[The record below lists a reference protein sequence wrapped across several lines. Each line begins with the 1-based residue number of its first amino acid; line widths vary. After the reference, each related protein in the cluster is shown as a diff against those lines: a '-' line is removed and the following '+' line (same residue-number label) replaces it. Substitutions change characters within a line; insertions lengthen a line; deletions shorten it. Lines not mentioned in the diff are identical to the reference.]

1 MKKIISIAL
10 VAILALSVFAMVGC
24 GKEKTPE
31 APEAPAVT
39 GLKFG
44 MGIVSTLGSVNDAE
58 DENGSATFEATA
70 VAVLLDKDN
79 KIVAIDLDTADIKA
93 QWTADGK
100 AIAEEDLRTKYEKGK
115 DYGMS
120 KAGTKEWNEQADA
133 FIATATGKTLDEVK
147 AFAAA
152 DGAATGE
159 LATAGCTINV
169 GSFVKA
175 LEEAVANAVDSK
187 AVAENKLNLAIVT
200 SVDPTDAEEDVEGKV
215 EINSTIVAAVVD
227 AEGKVVVS
235 KTDCAQAEVKF
246 DEEGAALTE
255 AGDFKTKAE
264 KGTEYG
270 MSEKGFKEWNEQAAA
285 FDATLVGKKA
295 ADFAALMGEDTKG
308 TGELATAGCTIF
320 VSDMIKAAE
329 KAAKV
334 A

>member
-24 GKEKTPE
+24 GNDKPETPD
-31 APEAPAVT
+31 APATT

-44 MGIVSTLGSVNDAE
+44 MGIVSSLGSVNDAE

-93 QWTADGK
+93 QWTAEGE
-100 AIAEEDLRTKYEKGK
+100 AIAADDLRTKYEKGT

-120 KAGTKEWNEQADA
+120 KAGFKEWNEQADA

-147 AFAAA
+147 AMMGE
-152 DGAATGE
+152 DTYATGD
-159 LATAGCTINV
+159 LATAGCTISV

-175 LEEAVANAVDSK
+175 LEKAVANAADSK

-200 SVDPTDAEEDVEGKV
+200 SVTNQDAEEDVEGKV
-215 EINSTIVAAVVD
+215 DINATIVAAVVD

-235 KTDCAQAEVKF
+235 KTDCAQGVVNF

-255 AGDFKTKAE
+255 AGDITTKGE
-264 KGTEYG
+264 LGTKYG
-270 MSEKGFKEWNEQAAA
+270 MSASGKKEWNEQAAA

-295 ADFAALMGEDTKG
+295 ADFAALMGENTMG
-308 TGELATAGCTIF
+308 TGELATAGCTIS
-320 VSDMIKAAE
+320 VGDMIKAAE

>member
-1 MKKIISIAL
+1 MKKVISIAL
-10 VAILALSVFAMVGC
+10 VAVLALSVFAMVGC
-24 GKEKTPE
+24 SNDKTPETPE
-31 APEAPAVT
+31 APATT

-79 KIVAIDLDTADIKA
+79 KIVAIDLDTADISA
-93 QWTADGK
+93 QWTSDGK
-100 AIAEEDLRTKYEKGK
+100 AIAAEDLRTKYEKGT
-115 DYGMS
+115 DYGMA
-120 KAGTKEWNEQADA
+120 KIGKKEWNVQADA

-152 DGAATGE
+152 DGAATGD

-169 GSFVKA
+169 ASFIKA

-246 DEEGAALTE
+246 DAEGVAATE
-255 AGDFKTKAE
+255 AGDFKTKGE

-329 KAAKV
+329 KAAK
-334 A
+334 

>member
-1 MKKIISIAL
+1 MKKVISIAL
-10 VAILALSVFAMVGC
+10 VAVLALSVFAMVGC
-24 GKEKTPE
+24 SKDKTPE
-31 APEAPAVT
+31 APEAPAST

-79 KIVAIDLDTADIKA
+79 KIVAIDLDTADISA
-93 QWTADGK
+93 QWTTDGK
-100 AIAEEDLRTKYEKGK
+100 AIAAEDLRTKYEKGT
-115 DYGMS
+115 DYGMA
-120 KAGTKEWNEQADA
+120 KIGKKEWNEQADA

-152 DGAATGE
+152 DGAATGD

-169 GSFVKA
+169 ASFIKA

-187 AVAENKLNLAIVT
+187 AIAENKLNLAIVT
-200 SVDPTDAEEDVEGKV
+200 SVSSQDAEEDVEGKV

-246 DEEGAALTE
+246 DEEGVAATE
-255 AGDFKTKAE
+255 AGDFKTKGE
-264 KGTEYG
+264 KGADYG
-270 MSEKGFKEWNEQAAA
+270 MSKAGFKEWNEQAAA

-329 KAAKV
+329 KAAK
-334 A
+334 